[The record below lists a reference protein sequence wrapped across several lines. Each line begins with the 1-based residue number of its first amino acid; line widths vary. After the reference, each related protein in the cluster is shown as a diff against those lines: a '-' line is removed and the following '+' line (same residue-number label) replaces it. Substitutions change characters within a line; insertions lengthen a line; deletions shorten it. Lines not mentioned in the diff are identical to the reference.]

1 MHAFVCQLMCVMKC
15 VCSRIQQWLDLL
27 KPVKK
32 QIKSEYYICVSMCL
46 DRYDPNPPLQYRA
59 SVSPGVQSSL
69 LPTRSLDPSL

>member
-15 VCSRIQQWLDLL
+15 VCSRMQQWLDLL

-32 QIKSEYYICVSMCL
+32 QIKSEYIFLCQCALIGMT
-46 DRYDPNPPLQYRA
+46 PTPPLQYRA